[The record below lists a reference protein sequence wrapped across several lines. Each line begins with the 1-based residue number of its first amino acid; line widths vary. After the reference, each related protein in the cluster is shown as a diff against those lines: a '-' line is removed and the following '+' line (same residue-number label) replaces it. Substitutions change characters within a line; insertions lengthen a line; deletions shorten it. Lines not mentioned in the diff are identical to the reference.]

1 MSRHDFTITGITVL
15 LRVTLFFICIYQW
28 KIDIFEFSPSVYFS
42 ESLRNLYQ
50 RLYIV
55 LPSLPNLIWHPQ
67 QKKKKRADSNS
78 RNHWHIQSEVLI
90 RSLLGWASSCIL
102 LESLFLCT
110 SLRYLGT
117 GVTQMPDRKDRWVK
131 PLESSPGSSSDCSL
145 SPQAFSSTKCQMCH
159 RFSSHCL
166 KRFGYV
172 PPLPSLIF
180 LVNYSK

>member
-1 MSRHDFTITGITVL
+1 MYIPLENRYIWIFSISLLQWESKKSVSKIVHCITFTAKSHLAPTT
-15 LRVTLFFICIYQW
+15 
-28 KIDIFEFSPSVYFS
+28 
-42 ESLRNLYQ
+42 
-50 RLYIV
+50 
-55 LPSLPNLIWHPQ
+55 
-67 QKKKKRADSNS
+67 KKKRTDSNS